1 MNKFNSIFER
11 YIKEDNNTPVT
22 VNPNSLETTI
32 SNLKN
37 QLGSNAKPVAAT
49 FDALA
54 KGTDTDPLHKKMTDI
69 INPKTND
76 HFSSLTGTDE
86 KNALQILH
94 NNGVPIDATVL
105 QKAGIQSDATK
116 DKANQQN
123 QKPNQKPN
131 QNATSTQQQNSQQP
145 KAGESSSSN
154 QGTPN
159 TQQTSVGY

>member
-37 QLGSNAKPVAAT
+37 QLGANAKPVAAT

-69 INPKTND
+69 INPKTDD

-94 NNGVPIDATVL
+94 NNGVPIDATAL

-116 DKANQQN
+116 DKANQQ
-123 QKPNQKPN
+123 NQKPN

-145 KAGESSSSN
+145 KAGESSSN

-159 TQQTSVGY
+159 TQQKSVGY